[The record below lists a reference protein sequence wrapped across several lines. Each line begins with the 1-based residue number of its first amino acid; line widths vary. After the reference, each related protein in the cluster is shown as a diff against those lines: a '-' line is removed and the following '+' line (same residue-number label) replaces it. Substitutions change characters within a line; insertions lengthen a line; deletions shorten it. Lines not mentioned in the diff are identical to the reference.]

1 MKDGC
6 FMQWSLIQKIL
17 SSASVYLT
25 VSPPVKGI
33 TNLGGRAVGVF
44 HCLGAF

>member
-1 MKDGC
+1 
-6 FMQWSLIQKIL
+6 MQWSLIQKIL

-33 TNLGGRAVGVF
+33 TNLGGRAVGMF